1 MTILTLPP
9 LGATGAGPDR
19 VSFAAWY
26 ALAILVLTTLFA
38 FLDRQILNL
47 VAPSLQTSLGL
58 SDLQLG
64 ALQGLGMAIFASI
77 ASYPIGWLADHF
89 GRRLLLSVG
98 VAIWTLSTAAC
109 AFQHSFAGLFVC
121 TIGIAVGEAGLGPI
135 VFAMIPD
142 LFPERRRNAANFI
155 YFAAAL
161 LGAAVGLGLGG
172 LTLQWLTA
180 HRQAMPG
187 ALGQLDAWRVA
198 LLIVAAPGPFFV
210 LLVATIRGPRRQTGA
225 SRAEPVDPGSP
236 LAEFL
241 PFAREHWR
249 LLCCVFGAIAC
260 YSVPLMSASVW
271 LPIAVPRL
279 FGVPSSSVGL
289 SMGIA
294 LGAGTIVGILLP
306 AIGMKLGRRETLPSP
321 LRLAGLFT
329 GAAAIPGALIFLSN
343 APWHAYLAA
352 GVQLCA
358 GVATAA
364 LMPGLLQDIAPVHL
378 RARMLSVLG
387 IVTAIAQGLSP
398 LLVGWLSGQL
408 SGPRGIFDAMAG
420 VAVPAWLLSAALYRI
435 AAGILRERTFAA
447 PR

>member
-1 MTILTLPP
+1 MTILTSAPMN
-9 LGATGAGPDR
+9 AADAGPDR
-19 VSFAAWY
+19 ASFAAWY

-77 ASYPIGWLADHF
+77 ASYPVGWLADHF
-89 GRRLLLSVG
+89 GRRLLLSAG

-109 AFQHSFAGLFVC
+109 AFQHSFAGLFLC
-121 TIGIAVGEAGLGPI
+121 TIGIAVGEAGLRPI

-142 LFPERRRNAANFI
+142 LFPERRRNAANFL

-161 LGAAVGLGLGG
+161 LGAAAGLGLGG

-198 LLIVAAPGPFFV
+198 LLIVAAPGPLFV
-210 LLVATIRGPRRQTGA
+210 VLVATIRAPLRQGA
-225 SRAEPVDPGSP
+225 SLAQHADPDSPV
-236 LAEFL
+236 AEFL
-241 PFAREHWR
+241 PFARENWP
-249 LLCCVFGAIAC
+249 LLGCVFGAIAC

-294 LGAGTIVGILLP
+294 LGVGTVVGILLP
-306 AIGMKLGRRETLPSP
+306 AIGMKMGRRDIRVSP
-321 LRLAGLFT
+321 LRLAGMFT
-329 GAAAIPGALIFLSN
+329 GLAAIPGGLIFLSN
-343 APWHAYLAA
+343 VPWHAYLAA
-352 GVQLCA
+352 GAQLCA

-364 LMPGLLQDIAPVHL
+364 LMPGLLQNIAPVRL

-398 LLVGWLSGQL
+398 LLVGWLSGQF
-408 SGPRGIFDAMAG
+408 SGPRGIFHAMAG
-420 VAVPAWLLSAALYRI
+420 VAVPAWLLSALLYRI
-435 AAGILRERTFAA
+435 AMRLLREQALLDR
-447 PR
+447 R